1 MKNFKTY
8 GQFIAEAYSDEER
21 RELADKGFALSDGSF
36 PIKDLKDLKNAI
48 QAYGRAKDQARAAK
62 FIVKRAKALG
72 AEDLI
77 PDTEDFQK
85 SLDESKLTEAKVKVT
100 KKDIKDIEDS
110 GNIDIAYKKAMALLK
125 SLSESVVTEKLTR
138 GLKPLLTIG
147 STISKTAGEDALLK
161 LSDDFDALDDEDSDS
176 IASHLNMAIELMQDG
191 YSGDAT
197 KKLKQFNKAC
207 KDVLNG
213 KKVGSAFESV
223 NEAQKVNSTSKK
235 FLKGMKK
242 IKVKEL
248 GGYMPGVDYVYVD
261 GNKYYFVDF
270 EGDYMELKNTNT
282 IKQLHKLHGSS
293 LGESVNEAFKFS
305 EKEVKDIAELIAKAI
320 AKVDNMPTAV
330 HDIEFDKGR
339 GAGFE
344 ISMGGDRHEGGS
356 YTVRPNGDVVNSAI
370 GNSFPNAIYAKI
382 GDKDINKVMK
392 NIQKFESTAYTQVP
406 AKTIA
411 ITEGTDLG
419 GWNQGGPKGNQ
430 NVLITQ
436 YVGPKDIEDL
446 GMGRKCIQ
454 INVGR
459 DYVQLNPADIIEL
472 QDILKSYKVK

>member
-85 SLDESKLTEAKVKVT
+85 SLGESKLTEAKDDYTARYKDTNINLKKGYKHLNDEELNQLYLEIGELIADNKLKVKDAT
-100 KKDIKDIEDS
+100 
-110 GNIDIAYKKAMALLK
+110 LQF
-125 SLSESVVTEKLTR
+125 ESVVT
-138 GLKPLLTIG
+138 
-147 STISKTAGEDALLK
+147 
-161 LSDDFDALDDEDSDS
+161 
-176 IASHLNMAIELMQDG
+176 
-191 YSGDAT
+191 
-197 KKLKQFNKAC
+197 
-207 KDVLNG
+207 
-213 KKVGSAFESV
+213 
-223 NEAQKVNSTSKK
+223 
-235 FLKGMKK
+235 
-242 IKVKEL
+242 
-248 GGYMPGVDYVYVD
+248 
-261 GNKYYFVDF
+261 
-270 EGDYMELKNTNT
+270 
-282 IKQLHKLHGSS
+282 
-293 LGESVNEAFKFS
+293 EAFKFS

-330 HDIEFDKGR
+330 HDMEFDKGR

>member
-85 SLDESKLTEAKVKVT
+85 SLGESKLNESEVGRLMILIDDGATDAEILKEFPKLNAGDLAKWYNTFIDKDLAAGMKSKDLGESKLTEAKDDYVARYKDT
-100 KKDIKDIEDS
+100 NINLKK
-110 GNIDIAYKKAMALLK
+110 GYK
-125 SLSESVVTEKLTR
+125 
-138 GLKPLLTIG
+138 
-147 STISKTAGEDALLK
+147 
-161 LSDDFDALDDEDSDS
+161 
-176 IASHLNMAIELMQDG
+176 HLNDEELNQLYLEIG
-191 YSGDAT
+191 ELISANKLKVKDAT
-197 KKLKQFNKAC
+197 LQ
-207 KDVLNG
+207 
-213 KKVGSAFESV
+213 FES
-223 NEAQKVNSTSKK
+223 
-235 FLKGMKK
+235 
-242 IKVKEL
+242 
-248 GGYMPGVDYVYVD
+248 
-261 GNKYYFVDF
+261 
-270 EGDYMELKNTNT
+270 
-282 IKQLHKLHGSS
+282 
-293 LGESVNEAFKFS
+293 SVNEAFKFS

-330 HDIEFDKGR
+330 HDMEFDKGR

-344 ISMGGDRHEGGS
+344 ISIDGEKYDGGS
-356 YTVRPNGDVVNSAI
+356 YVVRPNGDVVNSAI

>member
-21 RELADKGFALSDGSF
+21 KELADKGFALSDGSF

-85 SLDESKLTEAKVKVT
+85 SL
-100 KKDIKDIEDS
+100 
-110 GNIDIAYKKAMALLK
+110 G
-125 SLSESVVTEKLTR
+125 ESVVTEAKDPKDLEIKDIKFDIA
-138 GLKPLLTIG
+138 LCKK
-147 STISKTAGEDALLK
+147 SKSVALRRSFSDIIEKGQDALK
-161 LSDDFDALDDEDSDS
+161 ILS
-176 IASHLNMAIELMQDG
+176 
-191 YSGDAT
+191 
-197 KKLKQFNKAC
+197 
-207 KDVLNG
+207 
-213 KKVGSAFESV
+213 ESV
-223 NEAQKVNSTSKK
+223 
-235 FLKGMKK
+235 
-242 IKVKEL
+242 
-248 GGYMPGVDYVYVD
+248 
-261 GNKYYFVDF
+261 
-270 EGDYMELKNTNT
+270 
-282 IKQLHKLHGSS
+282 
-293 LGESVNEAFKFS
+293 VNEAFKFS

-330 HDIEFDKGR
+330 HDMEFDKGR

-344 ISMGGDRHEGGS
+344 ISIDGEKYDGGS
-356 YTVRPNGDVVNSAI
+356 YVVRPNGDVVNSAI

>member
-21 RELADKGFALSDGSF
+21 KELADKGFALSDGSF

-85 SLDESKLTEAKVKVT
+85 SLGESKLTEAKDDYTARYKDTNINLKKGYKHLNDEELNQLYLEIGELISANKLKVKDAT
-100 KKDIKDIEDS
+100 
-110 GNIDIAYKKAMALLK
+110 LQF
-125 SLSESVVTEKLTR
+125 ESVVTEKLTR

-223 NEAQKVNSTSKK
+223 NEA
-235 FLKGMKK
+235 
-242 IKVKEL
+242 
-248 GGYMPGVDYVYVD
+248 
-261 GNKYYFVDF
+261 
-270 EGDYMELKNTNT
+270 
-282 IKQLHKLHGSS
+282 
-293 LGESVNEAFKFS
+293 FKFS

-320 AKVDNMPTAV
+320 AKVDDMPTAV
-330 HDIEFDKGR
+330 HDMEFDKGR